1 MLPLLPWAA
10 MLTAPPSPIAR
21 IAAPARPAQPT
32 RQPFPLIATLAPVVM
47 SVVLWLITQSVFS
60 LIFAA
65 LGPVVAIAS
74 VVDSRLGGRRRS
86 RAERARFAVEITQV
100 RSEIRA
106 EHERERGALAARAPS
121 AASVVVGPQHAH
133 WSDDPHPLL
142 VLGLADLRSTLAID
156 GATEGRGVDPV
167 DVALRDLRTQ
177 AAVVTAAPL
186 VVGAG
191 RGVGI
196 AGPPALAGAFA
207 RALLVQLLAH
217 CSPVSHDVR
226 GDEGWLDEVP
236 HNRLPGSALAVQHD
250 DEIIRIELAEEPT
263 ALRGVD
269 TVVRLDGASAEVLRG
284 EHAGTRFSPE
294 YLGAEQALAWTA
306 AAREVAQRSGALR
319 STAPTVVAFADLPQ
333 PGGGALR
340 SVIGS
345 DASGAV
351 AIDLAGDGPHAVV
364 GGTTG
369 SGKSELLVSWLLG
382 MAATR
387 SPDELSLLLVDFKGG
402 TSFGALPTL
411 PHCVGLVTDLDR
423 AGAAR
428 ALASLAAELRHRER
442 TLAAAGAKSIDQ
454 LPQLARLVI
463 AVDEFAAM
471 AADLPDLHAQFSDI
485 AARGRSLGVHL
496 VLCTQRPAGVVR
508 DAVLANAS
516 LRLSLRVN
524 NRADSTAV
532 IGTDAAARGQN
543 SVPGRAWLAIGAAE
557 PREVQVAMAADADVA
572 RIARRWA
579 DRGQPRRPWLDPLP
593 STLAPSS
600 APGAIGLVDLPAE
613 QAQHSLPW
621 HPASGTL
628 LVVGAGGSGK
638 TSALRAIESVHGGV
652 IVGDHIERVWDLLA
666 DPPAVLLLDDVDS
679 LLARVQPDYQ
689 QALLDRL
696 AVVLRGGE
704 TRVVL
709 TAQRLGAS
717 LQQLSALCDNRL
729 LLRMPTKQEH
739 VIAGGS
745 SETFDPDLPPGA
757 GWWRGYRVQLVLVH
771 ASPPAVAP
779 PSEPWSPAGP
789 AIAVTPRP
797 QALAARLANSHIEVA
812 DPDTWLANWGR
823 FSSLAATVPVLF
835 HECSPT
841 EFRQL
846 SRRRT
851 LPPPIADPRT
861 TAWLLEPEA
870 EPVRVRLVAR

>member
-1 MLPLLPWAA
+1 
-10 MLTAPPSPIAR
+10 MLTAPPPPIAR
-21 IAAPARPAQPT
+21 IAGPARPAQPT

-47 SVVLWLITQSVFS
+47 SVVLWLVTQSVFS

-86 RAERARFAVEITQV
+86 RAERARFAAEVEQV

-106 EHERERGALAARAPS
+106 EHARERAALAARAPS
-121 AASVVVGPQHAH
+121 ASSVVVGPQHAH
-133 WSDDPHPLL
+133 WGDDPHPLL
-142 VLGLADLRSTLAID
+142 VLGLADLRSTLTVD
-156 GATEGRGVDPV
+156 GATEGRGHDPV
-167 DVALRDLRTQ
+167 DVALRELRAQ
-177 AAVVTAAPL
+177 AAVLSAAPL

-196 AGPPALAGAFA
+196 AGPPALAVAFA

-226 GDEGWLDEVP
+226 GDETWLDELP
-236 HNRLPGSALAVQHD
+236 HNRLPGRALAVLHG
-250 DEIIRIELAEEPT
+250 DEVIRVELAVEPT

-269 TVVRLDGASAEVLRG
+269 TVVRLDGASAEVVRG
-284 EHAGTRFSPE
+284 EHAGMRFTPE
-294 YLGAEQALAWTA
+294 YLGAEQALGWA
-306 AAREVAQRSGALR
+306 ACVRKVAQRSGALR

-333 PGGGALR
+333 PGGGALG
-340 SVIGS
+340 SVIGR
-345 DASGAV
+345 DASGVV
-351 AIDLAGDGPHAVV
+351 AIDLASDGPHAVV

-402 TSFGALPTL
+402 TSFGALPVL
-411 PHCVGLVTDLDR
+411 PHCVGLVTDLDPV
-423 AGAAR
+423 GATR

-442 TLAAAGAKSIDQ
+442 SLAAAGAKSIDQ

-471 AADLPDLHAQFSDI
+471 AADLPELHAQFADI

-532 IGTDAAARGQN
+532 IGTDAAARGQH
-543 SVPGRAWLAIGAAE
+543 SAPGRAWLAIGAAE
-557 PREVQVAMAADADVA
+557 PREVQVAMATDDDVA
-572 RIARRWA
+572 SIALHWGDNWR
-579 DRGQPRRPWLDPLP
+579 PRRPWLDPLP

-600 APGAIGLVDLPAE
+600 APDAIGLVDLPAE
-613 QAQHSLPW
+613 QAQRSLPW
-621 HPASGTL
+621 HPGAGTL

-638 TSALRAIESVHGGV
+638 TGALRAIEGVHGGV
-652 IVGDHIERVWDLLA
+652 ILGADIERVWDALA
-666 DPPAVLLLDDVDS
+666 DPPPLLLLDDVDA

-696 AVVLRGGE
+696 AVVLRSDQ

-717 LQQLSALCDNRL
+717 LQQLSALCDHRL
-729 LLRMPTKQEH
+729 LLRMPTRQEH

-745 SETFDPDLPPGA
+745 SDSFDPDLPPGA
-757 GWWRGYRVQLVLVH
+757 GWWRGDRVQLVL
-771 ASPPAVAP
+771 APAGDPVVRP

-789 AIAVTPRP
+789 TIAVTPRP
-797 QALAARLANSHIEVA
+797 QALAARLASSDIEVA

-823 FSSLAATVPVLF
+823 FSTLAKTMPVLF

-846 SRRRT
+846 SRRRS
-851 LPPPIADPRT
+851 LPPPIVDPRA

-870 EPVRVRLVAR
+870 EPVRVHL